1 MNIKTQKF
9 LVLGISKSGY
19 AAADYLLKNGADT
32 YLFEELNT
40 PKIAAA
46 LEKLT
51 AIGGKI
57 ISKEQAFS
65 LMRDIDVVV
74 ISPGIPINY
83 DLAVEAKNQGKRLIG
98 ELEFGFTQFNPL
110 TIAVTGTNGKT
121 TTVSLINE
129 VFATCGRKSVLVG
142 NVGVP
147 VSGEID
153 AVDKSTVVVTEV
165 SSFQLESIKA
175 LCPHIAC
182 ILNIA
187 PDHLERH
194 YNMENYVFLKKRLL
208 KNLTESEYAVLNY
221 DDEVVRGFADD
232 TKAKKVWVSTVQEV
246 DGAYVKD
253 GKLYYKGEYIVDKG
267 ELALK
272 EEHNVQNTL
281 FAIAACKLCGV
292 KNEDVALALKTFKG
306 VRHRMEFVAEKG
318 GVKYVNDA
326 KATNTA
332 STISA
337 LSSLTMPTVLILGG
351 SEKGETYDALFQ
363 KVKESPIKQV
373 ILTGASRYRMLESA
387 GRVGVHD
394 ITVTGDFTGAIK
406 IAALFA
412 ETGDCVLLSPACA
425 SFDRFS
431 DFEERGE
438 TFKQIVEGL

>member
-1 MNIKTQKF
+1 MDIKTQKF

-19 AAADYLLKNGADT
+19 AAADYLLKNGAVT

-40 PKIAAA
+40 PKITAAI
-46 LEKLT
+46 EKLT
-51 AIGGKI
+51 AIGGKLI
-57 ISKEQAFS
+57 GKEQAFS

-98 ELEFGFTQFNPL
+98 ELEFGFAQFNPL

-129 VFATCGRKSVLVG
+129 IFATCGRKSVLVG

-147 VSGEID
+147 VSGEIET
-153 AVDKSTVVVTEV
+153 VDKSTVVVTEV

-175 LCPHIAC
+175 FCPHIAC
-182 ILNIA
+182 VLNIA

-221 DDEVVRGFADD
+221 DDEVVRGFAED
-232 TKAKKVWVSTVQEV
+232 TRAKKVWVSTIQEV
-246 DGAYVKD
+246 DGAYAKD
-253 GKLYYKGEYIVDKG
+253 GKLYYKGEYIVDKA
-267 ELALK
+267 ELTLK
-272 EEHNVQNTL
+272 EEHNVQNAL
-281 FAIAACKLCGV
+281 FAIVACKLCGA
-292 KNEDVALALKTFKG
+292 KSEDVALALKTFKG

-351 SEKGETYDALFQ
+351 SEKGETYDVLFQ
-363 KVKESPIKQV
+363 KVKESPIKHV

-412 ETGDCVLLSPACA
+412 EAGDCVLLSPACA

>member
-1 MNIKTQKF
+1 MNIKTQRF

-32 YLFEELNT
+32 YLFEELKT
-40 PKIAAA
+40 PKITSA
-46 LEKLT
+46 LERLT

-57 ISKEQAFS
+57 LSKEQAFS
-65 LMRDIDVVV
+65 MLPQIDVVV

-98 ELEFGFTQFNPL
+98 ELEFAFTQFNPL

-121 TTVSLINE
+121 TTVSLINAI
-129 VFATCGRKSVLVG
+129 FNGCNKKSLLVG

-147 VSGEID
+147 VSAELANVEKGTTLI
-153 AVDKSTVVVTEV
+153 TEV
-165 SSFQLESIKA
+165 SSFQLESVKA
-175 LCPHIAC
+175 FCPHIAC
-182 ILNIA
+182 VLNVA

-208 KNLTESEYAVLNY
+208 KNLTESEYAILNY
-221 DDEVVRGFADD
+221 DDEVVKGFAEE

-246 DGAYVKD
+246 DGAYLKEGD
-253 GKLYYKGEYIVDKG
+253 LYFKGELIISKTD
-267 ELALK
+267 LALK
-272 EEHNVQNTL
+272 EEHNVQNAL
-281 FAIAACKLCGV
+281 FAIAACKLCAI
-292 KNEDVALALKTFKG
+292 KNEDIAVALNTFKG
-306 VRHRMEFVAEKG
+306 VKHRMEFVAEKG

-337 LSSLTMPTVLILGG
+337 LNSLTSSTLLILGG
-351 SEKGETYDALFQ
+351 SEKGETYDHLFQ
-363 KVKESPIKQV
+363 KIKESPIKQV

-394 ITVTGDFTGAIK
+394 ITVTGDFTSAVK

-412 ETGDCVLLSPACA
+412 EEGDCVLLSPACA
-425 SFDRFS
+425 SFDRFA